1 MAKHMN
7 STDTWQ
13 LLPAFVEA
21 ITQSARLRISRSI
34 DRQILRAA
42 PRGDERLRHY
52 YDTLRSTRQS
62 LERLASLCRALQ
74 IDPRHHPLFSLLE
87 LSAELLS
94 TYENGRC
101 VYADQLTPA
110 LIHAVGEKGWRV
122 HYRGWTIQRNALTEM
137 DDHYGLPTLGYPL
150 VIRGPEGQIHKFEM
164 PAQPVECARQAYI
177 LITGARFQGDDGLGQ
192 DTSHLAERTY

>member
-1 MAKHMN
+1 MN

-21 ITQSARLRISRSI
+21 ITQSARLRICCSI
-34 DRQILRAA
+34 DRQTLRVA
-42 PRGDERLRHY
+42 PRGDERLKPY
-52 YDTLRSTRQS
+52 YETLTSTRHA
-62 LERLASLCRALQ
+62 LECLATLCRTLN

-87 LSAELLS
+87 RSAEFLA

-110 LIHAVGEKGWRV
+110 LIHSVGEKGWRV
-122 HYRGWTIQRNALTEM
+122 HYKGWTIQRNALTEM

-150 VIRGPEGQIHKFEM
+150 VIRGPERQIYKLEM
-164 PAQPVECARQAYI
+164 PAQPVECAREAYR

-192 DTSHLAERTY
+192 DMSHPAEHTY